1 MFLLQLTGSEEDDE
15 AIKRKLLANTAV
27 KATSHDNVVLSLKIF
42 DLTIYSIIEKK
53 A

>member
-1 MFLLQLTGSEEDDE
+1 LKRLWQLT
-15 AIKRKLLANTAV
+15 
-27 KATSHDNVVLSLKIF
+27 KAGHDNVVLSLKIF